1 MTFSQFS
8 ILWKDRKFRF
18 RDVHEEKGSTH
29 IESIILLP
37 SFILSLSDSLTKYYS
52 ILIILHFQ
60 KKPPFLQPVHSGIIL
75 STYYT
80 QKFKCRDCI
89 LTSFSH
95 HSLVYVALWGQS
107 KTAKKSTIVN
117 GMVCWSGTT
126 IFYVLLCALGQWF
139 SNLICIKTG
148 KLERKYRLLY
158 LRFRILRRWWGLRI
172 CISSKLTLNPDAV
185 VPKTTVWVA
194 LWSVHYFFV
203 FMDPSLTSESSES
216 PGVPH
221 TRLTELG
228 YLGEGAR
235 KPKIAS
241 KVTSIYNNIIM

>member
-158 LRFRILRRWWGLRI
+158 LRFRILRRWGACAFAFLANSHLI
-172 CISSKLTLNPDAV
+172 LM
-185 VPKTTVWVA
+185 
-194 LWSVHYFFV
+194 LWFQR
-203 FMDPSLTSESSES
+203 PLSE
-216 PGVPH
+216 
-221 TRLTELG
+221 
-228 YLGEGAR
+228 
-235 KPKIAS
+235 
-241 KVTSIYNNIIM
+241 